1 MKIVK
6 KLILS
11 EVKLL
16 EPDIYQ
22 DSRGYFFESFNKEKF
37 DQIINEKINF
47 VQDNQSH
54 SKKNVLRGLHYQV
67 NRPQGKLVRVV
78 SGTVVDVAVDLRK
91 SSPTFGVSVAVEL
104 SSKNNYMLWIPEG
117 FAHGFIALS
126 DDVSFLYKT
135 TDYWFPEHERCI
147 KWNDEKININWPK
160 NISPVVSE
168 KDINGVSFTKAEL
181 FS

>member
-6 KLILS
+6 ELILS
-11 EVKLL
+11 DVKLL
-16 EPDIYQ
+16 EPDVYQ
-22 DSRGYFFESFNKEKF
+22 DARGYFFESFNQEKF
-37 DQIINEKINF
+37 NKIITEKINF
-47 VQDNQSH
+47 VQDNQSY

-78 SGTVVDVAVDLRK
+78 SGTVFDVAVDLRK

-104 SSKNNYMLWIPEG
+104 SSNNNYMLWIPEG

-126 DDVSFLYKT
+126 DEVSFLYKT

-147 KWNDEKININWPK
+147 KWNDEKLKINWPK
-160 NISPVVSE
+160 NLSPVVSE
-168 KDINGVSFTKAEL
+168 KDMNGATFVEAEL